1 MKKVNRELQ
10 KKLNVVALILSDFK
24 KFTYAYLYYCQGIE
38 LSHVAKFFNES
49 TSKLKR
55 TLSKFE
61 TSYDLNYMCNEVDV
75 SKITRVLESFKEVNG
90 RYKCLLCKRYV
101 TRRGRVQHLITVHR
115 NELKELI

>member
-1 MKKVNRELQ
+1 MDRELQ

-24 KFTYAYLYYCQGIE
+24 KFTYAYLYYCQKIE
-38 LSHVAKFFNES
+38 LSHIAKFFNES

-61 TSYDLNYMCNEVDV
+61 TSYDLNYLCNEADV

-90 RYKCLLCKRYV
+90 RYKCPICRRYV

-115 NELKELI
+115 DELERLV